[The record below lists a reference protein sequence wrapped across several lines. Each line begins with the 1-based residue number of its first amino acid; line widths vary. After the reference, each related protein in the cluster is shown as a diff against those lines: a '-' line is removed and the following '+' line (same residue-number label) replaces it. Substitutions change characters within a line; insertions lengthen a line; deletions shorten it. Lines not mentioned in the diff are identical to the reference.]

1 VDKPCLDQKPACQT
15 RSNTDYN
22 LENSQNMRLG
32 IISALSEEQQ
42 GLVEAMQ
49 GPYKLI
55 HGQREY
61 WVGQLWEIDAVCV
74 LSRIGKVAAAVT
86 TTTLVEKFGV
96 THILFTGVAGAGD
109 KTVQVG
115 DIVVAESLVQH
126 DMDASPLFPRFEV
139 PLTGLTHF
147 PADHPLSTR
156 LLDAAH
162 AFLDNDFEEAIEL
175 GEKTV
180 FNLIRPRIH
189 RGLIASGDQFIND
202 RAHIN
207 GLNAALPGLVAVEME
222 GAAVAQ
228 VCHELGVPCAVIRT
242 ISDNAN
248 ENAATDFMRFVKSVA
263 ARYAYCIVRR
273 FCLQGAGLTVNDQ
286 VSRESAGT

>member
-1 VDKPCLDQKPACQT
+1 
-15 RSNTDYN
+15 
-22 LENSQNMRLG
+22 MRLG

-49 GPYKLI
+49 SPYKLI

-74 LSRIGKVAAAVT
+74 LSRIGKVAAAMT
-86 TTTLVEKFGV
+86 ATTLVEKFGV

-109 KTVQVG
+109 KTVNVG
-115 DIVVAESLVQH
+115 DIVVADALVQH

-147 PADHPLSTR
+147 QADHR
-156 LLDAAH
+156 LNARVLDAAH
-162 AFLDNDFEEAIEL
+162 AFLDEDFINAIDA

-180 FNLIRPRIH
+180 FRLTQPRIH
-189 RGLIASGDQFIND
+189 RGLIASGDQFIKD
-202 RAHIN
+202 SAHID

-228 VCHELGVPCAVIRT
+228 VCYELDVPCAVIRT

-248 ENAATDFMRFVKSVA
+248 EHAATDFMRFVKSVA
-263 ARYAYCIVRR
+263 ARYALYIVRR
-273 FCLQGAGLTVNDQ
+273 FCLQEEVRVDAQASKV
-286 VSRESAGT
+286 SAGT